1 MIPHGSDIARYTLMP
16 EIIPR
21 LKDFAPNG
29 FWFAS
34 LMAQVFRLCRL
45 LPVGHPMTLS
55 VSYGRYGVKDVL
67 SESARLLK
75 FDIKHLDHIIIYL
88 SFLLGIV
95 LLLAM
100 MAVIITMAVTH
111 SASAGSVNTL
121 FGSMFETARPQ
132 NDLALMMLDRTF
144 QIPGFF
150 GSSQAPASANDISA
164 FMRGLQTL
172 FEFYGMGM
180 LCIAGLLVFYFFI
193 AVILETAQ
201 SGSPFGERFAEV
213 YVPIRLVI
221 ALLLLVPMGYGF
233 SAGQYMVLNMAKW
246 GSAFATNAW
255 LVFNKASGPN
265 PLGAPANELIAAPK
279 ASDID
284 PVVNQMFLTQS
295 CIAIYDQLLGIKV
308 EPYFARYSAS
318 GTTAVKFSGQS
329 YEDAR
334 NFYMG
339 QDIRFIF
346 GTKIDDPKV
355 AGSFPAQIKP
365 YCGIINIQTPSRKP
379 EAIAVY
385 EIYYLLM
392 GSLIQ
397 NTEIQAFGKR
407 MALAYTKK
415 ADPCSIPVKGKWG
428 TNCASAERPFYQ
440 DIALEY
446 QAMLN
451 ALIKDQ
457 IDQLKSQGIRSGTVN
472 MTQEI
477 LDMGWAGGGVW
488 FNKIAGING
497 AITSAAQ
504 TLPQPASYP
513 LVMDYVKNMKILGQ
527 LGIDSATQF
536 TPETASGTTLDW
548 TASKVTEHTS
558 SNNQIAGFLSNVFQ
572 IFVTDSPTAKEKAQK
587 SGGPIAGLFHMM
599 FGTTGLMDLR
609 ENDAVHP
616 LAKMAALG
624 RGIIERTITYLG
636 ATSLLAGAS
645 SMFGAIQTSE
655 SMRELSA
662 AAMSASNMFM
672 SFALVGLTVGFILY
686 YVIPFIPFLYF
697 FFAAGRWVK
706 SVFEALVGV
715 PLWALAHIRIDGD
728 GIPAQAAANGYYL
741 LLEIMLRPIMTLFG
755 LMAAFIIFT
764 GMVIVL
770 NSIFDLV
777 LGNLVGFTPSTNSDG
792 TLSKEGVATMRDSF
806 DKFFYSVAYAVL
818 LYMMAMAC
826 FKLIDLIPNSI
837 MRFIGSQV
845 SSFAEK
851 EPPIADKMVQ
861 YTGVAGYSLSD
872 DLAKVAQ
879 GFGKAAGEGASLPI
893 AIKEQ
898 QDARQALANRQQNDE
913 LLKPPP
919 SSNKNGQGGS
929 E

>member
-1 MIPHGSDIARYTLMP
+1 MMPHGSDIARYALLP
-16 EIIPR
+16 QIVPR
-21 LKDFAPNG
+21 LRDFAPNS

-34 LMAQVFRLCRL
+34 LMAQIFRLCRL
-45 LPVGHPMTLS
+45 LPPGHPMTLS
-55 VSYGRYGVKDVL
+55 ASYGRYGVKDVL
-67 SESARLLK
+67 TEAARLLR
-75 FDIKHLDHIIIYL
+75 FDIKHLDHIVIYS
-88 SFLLGIV
+88 SFLLGIG
-95 LLLAM
+95 LLIAM
-100 MAVIITMAVTH
+100 IVVMIVMAVTH
-111 SASAGSVNTL
+111 GASASPL
-121 FGSMFETARPQ
+121 FGSMFETARPA

-150 GSSQAPASANDISA
+150 GSSAAPASPSDISA
-164 FMRGLQTL
+164 FMRALHVL
-172 FEFYGMGM
+172 FEFYGFGM

-201 SGSPFGERFAEV
+201 TGSPFGERFAEV

-246 GSAFATNAW
+246 GSSFATNAW

-284 PVVNQMFLTQS
+284 PVINQMFLTQS
-295 CIAIYDQLLGIKV
+295 CIAIYDQLLNIKV
-308 EPYFARYSAS
+308 EPYFARQGMS
-318 GTTAVKFSGQS
+318 GATAVKFSGQS
-329 YEDAR
+329 FEDAR
-334 NFYMG
+334 SFYMG

-346 GTKIDDPKV
+346 GAKIDDPKI
-355 AGSFPAQIKP
+355 AGNFAAGIKP
-365 YCGIINIQTPSRKP
+365 YCGVINIQTPSRKP
-379 EAIAVY
+379 EALAVY
-385 EIYYLLM
+385 NVFYLLM

-397 NTEIQAFGKR
+397 DNNIAGFGKR
-407 MALAYTKK
+407 MAYAATNKG
-415 ADPCSIPVKGKWG
+415 DPCSVAVDSKWG
-428 TNCASAERPFYQ
+428 TNCAQAERPFYQ

-446 QAMLN
+446 QAQLN
-451 ALIKDQ
+451 ALIKTQ
-457 IDQLKSQGIRSGTVN
+457 IDQLKSQGVNAGTIN

-497 AITSAAQ
+497 AVTSAAQ

-513 LVMDYVKNMKILGQ
+513 LVMDYVKNIKITGQ
-527 LGIDSATQF
+527 LGIDTKTQF
-536 TPETASGTTLDW
+536 TPESSGGGTLDW
-548 TASKVTEHTS
+548 TASQVTEHAGT
-558 SNNQIAGFLSNVFQ
+558 NNQIAGFLSNVFQ
-572 IFVTDSPTAKEKAQK
+572 IFVNDSPTAKEKTQK

-616 LAKMAALG
+616 LAKMASLG

-645 SMFGAIQTSE
+645 SMFGAFQTSD
-655 SMRELSA
+655 SAKALSA

-764 GMVIVL
+764 GLVVVL

-777 LGNLVGFTPSTNSDG
+777 LANLVGFTPPVNPDG
-792 TLSKEGVATMRDSF
+792 TLTKDGEASIRDSF
-806 DKFFYSVAYAVL
+806 DKFFYSIAYAVL

-845 SSFAEK
+845 NSFAEK
-851 EPPIADKMVQ
+851 EPPIADKMMQ
-861 YTGVAGYSLSD
+861 YAGVAGYTLSD

-879 GFGKAAGEGASLPI
+879 SFGKATGEGASLPI
-893 AIKEQ
+893 AMQQEQKAKE
-898 QDARQALANRQQNDE
+898 LAENYQQNSQTIAQSKKGD
-913 LLKPPP
+913 
-919 SSNKNGQGGS
+919 GG